1 MRTERVTVTLPGDQ
15 AERLRELVAAH
26 QADSVSSYVAD
37 AVGRKLARDAALRRL
52 EQRFGQPPAE
62 ALAWARRTL
71 GVDAEAPA

>member
-1 MRTERVTVTLPGDQ
+1 MRTDRVTVTLPREQ
-15 AERLRELVAAH
+15 AQKLRELVATR
-26 QADSVSSYVAD
+26 QADSISSYVAD